1 MCPEWHPRMKASWR
15 QGQIFWLIT
24 SNATRAWKHRT
35 LGRGCMC
42 HYYVA
47 VYGQRQ
53 ALHMVPKL
61 KCGGGGGRGGIH
73 ALHQYSNGAP
83 RTINQPGHHIHH
95 RPHPKNTNQY
105 PQLILAYSQLSFVV
119 LCDLGRKGLQ
129 LLKRHNMTTP
139 LSFFS
144 NLNDLKVFLQFYWTQ
159 VWSYCV
165 ALSLTGAEESDVVI
179 VW

>member
-1 MCPEWHPRMKASWR
+1 MPPAPENTALWAGAACGTTMWQYMDTGRHCMWFPSWNVVVVGGWGR
-15 QGQIFWLIT
+15 YLTAPLFHRGTKNNQSARSPYSSSSPPKKHKPIPPTYTCIFT
-24 SNATRAWKHRT
+24 
-35 LGRGCMC
+35 
-42 HYYVA
+42 A
-47 VYGQRQ
+47 V
-53 ALHMVPKL
+53 L
-61 KCGGGGGRGGIH
+61 
-73 ALHQYSNGAP
+73 
-83 RTINQPGHHIHH
+83 
-95 RPHPKNTNQY
+95 
-105 PQLILAYSQLSFVV
+105 FVV

>member
-24 SNATRAWKHRT
+24 SNATRASKHRT
-35 LGRGCMC
+35 LGRGCMW

-47 VYGQRQ
+47 VNGQRQ

-61 KCGGGGGRGGIH
+61 KCGGGGRGGDICTAPIFH
-73 ALHQYSNGAP
+73 RGTKNNQSARSPYSSSSP
-83 RTINQPGHHIHH
+83 
-95 RPHPKNTNQY
+95 PKKHKPIPPTY
-105 PQLILAYSQLSFVV
+105 TCIFTAVLFVV